1 MHHVYG
7 VKRLSGLRVKFSH
20 LNEHKVRHNFKD
32 GTNLMY
38 DCDSAT

>member
-1 MHHVYG
+1 MHDVYG
-7 VKRLSGLRVKFSH
+7 VKRFSRLRVKFSH

-32 GTNLMY
+32 GTTFMY